1 MKRCPECRRDYY
13 DDSLLYCLDDGS
25 ALLDGLAS
33 ADEPATAILHAA
45 ELAHESPTKVQI
57 NTADQHAIVPSG
69 SLPSDQSRSTS
80 SAEYLVGKARSHKR
94 SLAIG
99 LAILLF
105 AASGLGYWFF
115 KIHLATSDSAPINSI
130 AVLPFDNKS
139 GNADSD
145 YLSDGLTES
154 LIYKLSQLPNLK
166 VSPRSSVFRYKGKD
180 IDAETVG
187 AELGVD
193 AVMSG
198 RLVQRGESITISIDL
213 VDVRNKKTLWGEQY
227 ERKMSDLLAT
237 QREIAA
243 EITKKLELKLSG
255 DDRKGL
261 TKGYTENNEAYQLYL
276 KGRYHFA
283 KRTKN
288 DVQKGLDYFEQA
300 IRLDPNFALAYVGIA
315 DIYNSMPLFGYMSP
329 KEAIPLAQ
337 RAAMHAVQIDPAL
350 ADGHAALAMS
360 ITTSDWDWVKA
371 QQEFTLALQLDP
383 NNAGTHY
390 RYAESFLLPAGRTDE
405 AITELKQAMELEP
418 LDLLL
423 GANLAGAYMYAG
435 QNELAV
441 EQGKKT
447 FDLDPNFVGG
457 RIWLALI
464 YNANGRYDDALALC
478 EKPLQNFPSD
488 QFCLAIS
495 GYANAKLGR
504 RPDAEEIIKKYRE
517 VAKTQYISH
526 YWIGVIFA
534 ALGQRDEAFAELE
547 KAFDDRDL
555 FILRLKID
563 PLMVSLHEDPRF
575 KNMVRRIGL
584 PE

>member
-25 ALLDGLAS
+25 ALLEGLAS
-33 ADEPATAILHAA
+33 ADEPSTAILHAA

-57 NTADQHAIVPSG
+57 NTTDQRAIVPPG

-198 RLVQRGESITISIDL
+198 RLVQRGDSITISIDL

-283 KRTKN
+283 KRTKD